1 MKGKVMKRLVFSSL
15 IASSCLLSADMTL
28 EELQQENQ
36 KLQLQLQ
43 NAQMKQQLKNITQD
57 STTNPPPQADRKTR

>member
-1 MKGKVMKRLVFSSL
+1 MKKLIFSSL
-15 IASSCLLSADMTL
+15 IASSYLFSADMTL

-57 STTNPPPQADRKTR
+57 SATNPPPPNK